1 MKATATDI
9 EKRITTTVNKTDG
22 IINYDFDNAYP
33 QRINTI
39 INSSGTGTLCASLY
53 AKFLYGNGFVQ
64 EALAKTIVSPQ
75 KRLSANKLLV
85 KVGKSFSK
93 FNGFAIHVNYNALY
107 KKSSLNYVPFQD
119 IRFTTS
125 DNEDYPNML
134 AVYDDWDRTKSSKIK
149 KKEIDYINFYN
160 PDPEVIAEQVAAAGG
175 WENYKGQIYYI
186 TNEGVE
192 YPLAPSDS
200 VLEDVQTDSQAKIFK
215 FRNIS
220 TNFMASHILET
231 GEFEDPADKDAFLDN
246 LNTFQGSDDTSK
258 ILLLEKSTD
267 ESSFVLTKVDI
278 QDIDK
283 LYQFTE
289 ESVRDNIIRNHLI
302 PSVLLLAT
310 PGKLGSSSEIK
321 DATAFYNGVTED
333 ERNLIEESF
342 TELFRNSMFVVE
354 PEFKIIPVA
363 AKTVE
368 AKDTP
373 EGKKEVVSLLGNDL
387 LSEKQKKTI
396 LEVVY
401 NYSSEDSLRLIPT
414 SFVQTEGSEEPEEAV
429 DEEAKARAGL
439 RGSVGGSNSI
449 VSIQEKV
456 NTGVITKNQAIAV
469 LELIFGLS
477 EQQAKRMIESED
489 LNVQ

>member
-9 EKRITTTVNKTDG
+9 EKRITTTVNKTEG
-22 IINYDFDNAYP
+22 IINYDFDNSYP

-53 AKFLYGNGFVQ
+53 AKFLYGGGFLQ

-75 KRLSANKLLV
+75 KKMTANKLLV
-85 KVGKSFSK
+85 KVGKSYSK

-107 KKSSLNYVPFQD
+107 KKSSLNYIPFQD

-125 DNEDYPNML
+125 DNEDHPNMM

-160 PDPEVIAEQVAAAGG
+160 PDPEVIAEQVAEAGG
-175 WENYKGQIYYI
+175 WENYKGQIYYL
-186 TNEGVE
+186 TNEGIE
-192 YPLAPSDS
+192 YPLAPVDS
-200 VLEDVQTDSQAKIFK
+200 VLEDVQTDSQAKNFK

-231 GEFEDPADKDAFLDN
+231 GEFEDPNDKDIFLDN
-246 LNTFQGSDDTSK
+246 INTFQGADDSSK

-310 PGKLGSSSEIK
+310 PGKLGSANEIK

-333 ERNLIEESF
+333 ERLLIEESF
-342 TELFRNSMFVVE
+342 TELFNNSMFIVQ
-354 PEFKIIPVA
+354 PEFDIIPVA

-368 AKDTP
+368 AKDTN
-373 EGKKEVVSLLGNDL
+373 EGKKEIVALLINE
-387 LSEKQKKTI
+387 SISTKKKKII
-396 LEVVY
+396 LQVIY
-401 NYSSEDSLRLIPT
+401 NYSNEDA
-414 SFVQTEGSEEPEEAV
+414 E
-429 DEEAKARAGL
+429 
-439 RGSVGGSNSI
+439 
-449 VSIQEKV
+449 
-456 NTGVITKNQAIAV
+456 
-469 LELIFGLS
+469 ELI
-477 EQQAKRMIESED
+477 QSED
-489 LNVQ
+489 LNVN

>member
-1 MKATATDI
+1 MKATITDI
-9 EKRITTTVNKTDG
+9 EKRIVTPVNKTEG
-22 IINYDFDNAYP
+22 ILNYDIDNSYP

-39 INSSGTGTLCASLY
+39 INSSGTGTLCTSLFG
-53 AKFLYGNGFVQ
+53 KFLYGGGFVQ
-64 EALAKTIVSPQ
+64 EALAKTIVSPS
-75 KRLSANKLLV
+75 KKMTANKLLF
-85 KVGKSFSK
+85 KTGKAVSK

-119 IRFTTS
+119 VRFTTS
-125 DNEDYPNML
+125 ENEDYPDMI
-134 AVYDDWDRTKSSKIK
+134 AVYDDWDKTKSSKIK
-149 KKEIDYINFYN
+149 KEEIDYINFYN
-160 PDPEVIAEQVAAAGG
+160 PDPEVIQSEVDAAGG
-175 WENYKGQIYYI
+175 WENYKGQIYYWSVD
-186 TNEGVE
+186 GME

-200 VLEDVQTDSQAKIFK
+200 VLEDVQTDSHAKVFK
-215 FRNIS
+215 FRNIT

-231 GEFEDPADKDAFLDN
+231 GEFEDEIEKEAFLDN
-246 LNTFQGSDDTSK
+246 INTFQGSDDASK
-258 ILLLEKSTD
+258 ILLLEKSTN

-289 ESVRDNIIRNHLI
+289 ESVRDNIIRNYLI

-310 PGKLGSSSEIK
+310 PGKLGTADEIK

-333 ERNLIEESF
+333 YRTVIEESF
-342 TELFRNSMFVVE
+342 AELFNDSMFIVEHEFDIIEVV
-354 PEFKIIPVA
+354 

-368 AKDTP
+368 PKDTN
-373 EGKKEVVSLLGNDL
+373 EGKKEIVALLGNNL

-401 NYSSEDSLRLIPT
+401 NYSTEESFKLIPT
-414 SFVQTEGSEEPEEAV
+414 AITKTEGTDETVESV

-449 VSIQEKV
+449 VAIQEKV
-456 NTGVITKNQAIAV
+456 NTGIISEQQAVAV

-477 EQQAKRMIESED
+477 EIQARRMVQKTDI
-489 LNVQ
+489 NVN

>member
-1 MKATATDI
+1 MKATITDI
-9 EKRITTTVNKTDG
+9 EKRIVTPVNKTEG
-22 IINYDFDNAYP
+22 ILNYDIDNSYP

-39 INSSGTGTLCASLY
+39 INSSGTGTLCTSLFG
-53 AKFLYGNGFVQ
+53 KFLYGGGFVQ
-64 EALAKTIVSPQ
+64 EALAKTIVSPS
-75 KRLSANKLLV
+75 KKMTANKLLF
-85 KVGKSFSK
+85 KTGKAVSK

-125 DNEDYPNML
+125 TNEDYPDMI
-134 AVYDDWDRTKSSKIK
+134 AVYDDWDKTKSSKIK
-149 KKEIDYINFYN
+149 KEEIDYINFYN
-160 PDPEVIAEQVAAAGG
+160 PDPEVIQSEVDAAGG
-175 WENYKGQIYYI
+175 WENYKGQIYYWSVD
-186 TNEGVE
+186 GME

-200 VLEDVQTDSQAKIFK
+200 VLEDVQTDSHAKVFK
-215 FRNIS
+215 FRNIT

-231 GEFEDPADKDAFLDN
+231 GEFEDELEKEAFLDN
-246 LNTFQGSDDTSK
+246 INTFQGSDDASK

-289 ESVRDNIIRNHLI
+289 ESVRDNIIRNYLI

-310 PGKLGSSSEIK
+310 PGKLGTADEIK

-333 ERNLIEESF
+333 YRTVIEESF
-342 TELFRNSMFVVE
+342 TELFNDSMFIVE
-354 PEFKIIPVA
+354 PEFDIIEVV

-368 AKDTP
+368 PKDTN
-373 EGKKEVVSLLGNDL
+373 EGKKEIVALLGNNL

-401 NYSSEDSLRLIPT
+401 NYSTEESFKLIPT
-414 SFVQTEGSEEPEEAV
+414 AITKTEGTDETVESV

-449 VSIQEKV
+449 VAIQEKV
-456 NTGVITKNQAIAV
+456 NTGIISEQQAVAV

-477 EQQAKRMIESED
+477 EIQARRMVQKTDI
-489 LNVQ
+489 NVN